1 MMTIVKEGWLDS
13 KHFILAIPDRYGDEH
28 VHILQ
33 AILAS
38 CLYPSV
44 SFVHSSIAAS
54 YGCFSLCNPKN
65 ATTFLVVDIGS
76 HSCKCILFFADAN
89 HIKILKFKESFEVN
103 GDLADRVLF
112 DTVRD
117 SMDHI
122 GSFSDAENAS
132 IYRSL
137 NKDKNLF
144 SETQCKEVPIKLEI
158 NEDEVIVEV
167 TNEKY
172 TRALKRRFEEPLRN
186 LLTDLLADM
195 PQVDLVLPV
204 GGQSFNSRIISWVV
218 DIIGSRQKKP
228 VVSNAA
234 NKYDF
239 LAESSWQFLCDFMN
253 GQLEVTGTG
262 ASSGFWPSVSPLVS
276 GDAAVTVEV
285 CEVSESKQP
294 KVLKEMVSLN
304 AMMMVKRMRKE
315 EDDHKSI
322 IQRRAVLTK
331 KLAELQDRENSE
343 EVKEK
348 LNQIRSLL
356 GKNKLDEAD
365 ALMGTLKEKEEKTS
379 SNCFIPST
387 YRSSGTNLEVTVVN
401 RASDS
406 VRQASSLPVQLDK
419 SITSRGIEE
428 RRDAVGNE
436 VAVET
441 DKVVVVQPRKRN
453 TLQSS
458 EKDATLDHAQ
468 TLSVERRSYIM
479 VASDGIITAEPTLQ
493 QMVESSSL
501 YNSSTASISS
511 PEVSQTPTKKEKKCQ
526 IQ

>member
-1 MMTIVKEGWLDS
+1 
-13 KHFILAIPDRYGDEH
+13 
-28 VHILQ
+28 
-33 AILAS
+33 
-38 CLYPSV
+38 
-44 SFVHSSIAAS
+44 
-54 YGCFSLCNPKN
+54 
-65 ATTFLVVDIGS
+65 
-76 HSCKCILFFADAN
+76 
-89 HIKILKFKESFEVN
+89 
-103 GDLADRVLF
+103 
-112 DTVRD
+112 
-117 SMDHI
+117 
-122 GSFSDAENAS
+122 
-132 IYRSL
+132 
-137 NKDKNLF
+137 
-144 SETQCKEVPIKLEI
+144 
-158 NEDEVIVEV
+158 
-167 TNEKY
+167 
-172 TRALKRRFEEPLRN
+172 
-186 LLTDLLADM
+186 
-195 PQVDLVLPV
+195 
-204 GGQSFNSRIISWVV
+204 
-218 DIIGSRQKKP
+218 
-228 VVSNAA
+228 
-234 NKYDF
+234 
-239 LAESSWQFLCDFMN
+239 
-253 GQLEVTGTG
+253 
-262 ASSGFWPSVSPLVS
+262 
-276 GDAAVTVEV
+276 
-285 CEVSESKQP
+285 
-294 KVLKEMVSLN
+294 
-304 AMMMVKRMRKE
+304 MMMVKRMRKE

-331 KLAELQDRENSE
+331 KLAELQDREDSE

>member
-1 MMTIVKEGWLDS
+1 
-13 KHFILAIPDRYGDEH
+13 
-28 VHILQ
+28 
-33 AILAS
+33 
-38 CLYPSV
+38 
-44 SFVHSSIAAS
+44 
-54 YGCFSLCNPKN
+54 
-65 ATTFLVVDIGS
+65 
-76 HSCKCILFFADAN
+76 
-89 HIKILKFKESFEVN
+89 
-103 GDLADRVLF
+103 
-112 DTVRD
+112 
-117 SMDHI
+117 
-122 GSFSDAENAS
+122 
-132 IYRSL
+132 
-137 NKDKNLF
+137 
-144 SETQCKEVPIKLEI
+144 
-158 NEDEVIVEV
+158 
-167 TNEKY
+167 
-172 TRALKRRFEEPLRN
+172 
-186 LLTDLLADM
+186 
-195 PQVDLVLPV
+195 
-204 GGQSFNSRIISWVV
+204 
-218 DIIGSRQKKP
+218 
-228 VVSNAA
+228 
-234 NKYDF
+234 
-239 LAESSWQFLCDFMN
+239 
-253 GQLEVTGTG
+253 
-262 ASSGFWPSVSPLVS
+262 
-276 GDAAVTVEV
+276 
-285 CEVSESKQP
+285 
-294 KVLKEMVSLN
+294 
-304 AMMMVKRMRKE
+304 MVKRMRKE

-322 IQRRAVLTK
+322 IQRRAVLMK

-343 EVKEK
+343 EVREK

-441 DKVVVVQPRKRN
+441 DKV
-453 TLQSS
+453 QSS

>member
-1 MMTIVKEGWLDS
+1 
-13 KHFILAIPDRYGDEH
+13 
-28 VHILQ
+28 
-33 AILAS
+33 
-38 CLYPSV
+38 
-44 SFVHSSIAAS
+44 
-54 YGCFSLCNPKN
+54 
-65 ATTFLVVDIGS
+65 
-76 HSCKCILFFADAN
+76 
-89 HIKILKFKESFEVN
+89 
-103 GDLADRVLF
+103 
-112 DTVRD
+112 
-117 SMDHI
+117 
-122 GSFSDAENAS
+122 
-132 IYRSL
+132 
-137 NKDKNLF
+137 
-144 SETQCKEVPIKLEI
+144 
-158 NEDEVIVEV
+158 
-167 TNEKY
+167 
-172 TRALKRRFEEPLRN
+172 
-186 LLTDLLADM
+186 
-195 PQVDLVLPV
+195 
-204 GGQSFNSRIISWVV
+204 
-218 DIIGSRQKKP
+218 
-228 VVSNAA
+228 
-234 NKYDF
+234 
-239 LAESSWQFLCDFMN
+239 
-253 GQLEVTGTG
+253 
-262 ASSGFWPSVSPLVS
+262 
-276 GDAAVTVEV
+276 
-285 CEVSESKQP
+285 
-294 KVLKEMVSLN
+294 
-304 AMMMVKRMRKE
+304 MMMVKRMRKE

-365 ALMGTLKEKEEKTS
+365 ALMGTLKEKEEKAS